1 MVARNRPVTPAPSR
15 DTQVRSEVEKV
26 KVPTSSESQRLQ
38 LTIESW
44 LTGLI
49 NHMREANLADH
60 RVNLR
65 VGEIKMLYK
74 DLPDEQRRA
83 KQKVDYDLNDALD
96 SYRHHCSEVQ
106 RYAAA
111 IQSLHAGQAVLAKL
125 PTV

>member
-1 MVARNRPVTPAPSR
+1 MKT
-15 DTQVRSEVEKV
+15 KV
-26 KVPTSSESQRLQ
+26 LSTAESQRLQ

-44 LTGLI
+44 IIGLI
-49 NHMREANLADH
+49 DHMRAASLADQ
-60 RVNLR
+60 RVNQR
-65 VGEIKMLYK
+65 VGEIKKLYR

-96 SYRHHCSEVQ
+96 SYRYHCSEVQ

-111 IQSLHAGQAVLAKL
+111 IQSLHAGQVVLAKL